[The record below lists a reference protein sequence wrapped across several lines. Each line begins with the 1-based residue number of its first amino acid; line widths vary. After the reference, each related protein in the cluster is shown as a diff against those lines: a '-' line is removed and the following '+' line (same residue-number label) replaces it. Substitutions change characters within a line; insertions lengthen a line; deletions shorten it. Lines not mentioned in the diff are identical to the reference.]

1 MTILAA
7 ILAAVAAASAS
18 PSPAPDDTLLGT
30 WRGTSTCVDRPR
42 HPACQDEVV
51 VYEFRRKAG
60 EEGVVTLNA
69 GKIVEGQLLP
79 MGELDFRWDA
89 GRRAWTSEF
98 RNERVHILWS
108 FVVRGDAI
116 EGTLV
121 DLPDGSLVRNVAVK
135 RQ

>member
-1 MTILAA
+1 MIILAA
-7 ILAAVAAASAS
+7 ILAATASAS
-18 PSPAPDDTLLGT
+18 PSPAPVDSILGT
-30 WRGTSTCVDRPR
+30 WRGTSTCVDRQR
-42 HPACQDEVV
+42 HPACKDEVV

-69 GKIVEGQLLP
+69 GKIVEGQILP
-79 MGELDFRWDA
+79 MGELDCRWDA
-89 GRRAWTSEF
+89 ERRSWTSEF
-98 RNERVHILWS
+98 RNERVHILWR

-121 DLPDGSLVRNVAVK
+121 ELPDGSLVRNVAVK

>member
-1 MTILAA
+1 VIVLAA
-7 ILAAVAAASAS
+7 ILAAAASAS
-18 PSPAPDDTLLGT
+18 PSPAPDDGILGT
-30 WRGTSTCVDRPR
+30 WRGTSTCVDRQR
-42 HPACQDEVV
+42 HPACKDEVV
-51 VYEFRRKAG
+51 IYGFRRKAG

-69 GKIVEGQLLP
+69 DKIVEGQVVP
-79 MGELDFRWDA
+79 MYELDCRWDA
-89 GRRAWTSEF
+89 GRRAWMSEF

-108 FVVRGDAI
+108 FMVRGDAI

>member
-1 MTILAA
+1 MIILAA
-7 ILAAVAAASAS
+7 ILAAAASAS
-18 PSPAPDDTLLGT
+18 PSPAPDDGILGT
-30 WRGTSTCVDRPR
+30 WRGTSTCVDRQR
-42 HPACQDEVV
+42 HPACKDEVV
-51 VYEFRRKAG
+51 IYGFRRKAG
-60 EEGVVTLNA
+60 EEGVVTQKA
-69 GKIVEGQLLP
+69 DKIVEGQVVP

-108 FVVRGDAI
+108 FMVRGDAI

>member
-1 MTILAA
+1 MIILATILA
-7 ILAAVAAASAS
+7 AAASAS
-18 PSPAPDDTLLGT
+18 PSPAPDDSVLGT
-30 WRGTSTCVDRPR
+30 WRGTSTCVDRQR
-42 HPACQDEVV
+42 HPACKDEVV
-51 VYEFRRKAG
+51 LYEFRRKAA
-60 EEGVVTLNA
+60 EEGVVTLTA
-69 GKIVEGQLLP
+69 DKIVEGQVVP

-108 FVVRGDAI
+108 FMVRGDAI

-121 DLPDGSLVRNVAVK
+121 DLPDGSLARNVAVK

>member
-1 MTILAA
+1 MIVLAA
-7 ILAAVAAASAS
+7 ILAAAASAS
-18 PSPAPDDTLLGT
+18 PSPAPDDGILGT
-30 WRGTSTCVDRPR
+30 WRGTSTCVDRQR
-42 HPACQDEVV
+42 HPACKDEVV
-51 VYEFRRKAG
+51 IYGFRRKAG

-69 GKIVEGQLLP
+69 DKIVEGQVVP
-79 MGELDFRWDA
+79 MYELDCRWDA
-89 GRRAWTSEF
+89 GRRAWMSEF

-108 FVVRGDAI
+108 FMVRGDAI